1 MKHKLLAVAI
11 ASAIALPMLSTPAFA
26 QQTDQNQTTQ
36 DAQPSSKKEAKE
48 LEKVV
53 VTGSLIPQAQI
64 ETASPVVTITGAQ
77 MQADGFRN
85 VYDALRSQP
94 IATGSVQD
102 SQAAG
107 QGSFTPGV
115 TTISLFGLDPAFT
128 LILLNGHPLA
138 DYPLPY
144 NGSESIT
151 DLSAIPTALVD
162 HIDILTGGASS
173 VYGSSAIAGVV
184 NIVLKTHMSGLDLD
198 YRVGGYSNG
207 GGQNQRI
214 QISGGHT
221 WNNLDV
227 VYALSVDQ
235 QQPIRIAQTFTP
247 SRLSNPFGPPY
258 VAGRDF
264 LYYSPFTGAYIS
276 PPSASTC
283 NSMSN
288 LFGGTL
294 GYQYRAGHGYYC
306 GSYYD
311 ASGTTILNQ
320 NLNANGYLN
329 ANYRLN
335 DNTTVYANMLYG
347 FSKPKFGGL
356 PYWSFSNPSL
366 ANSYSPYAGAF
377 WDKTQQDFLGLQRAF
392 SPEEVGGFDGSEGV
406 IYTHQYNVNVG
417 VKGNI
422 GSSDWAYDAYY
433 NRSQVNTNTYQRWAL
448 TQPFI
453 NYYLGQQQGYDPY
466 GYGFPAYTPNLTN
479 FYTPLTPAQWDA
491 MSGIV
496 HQSSVSWQQNVT
508 GTLTNTNL
516 FELPAGPVG
525 FAAIAQWGNQAFNS
539 PADPAVIAGEFN
551 GLTGTQG
558 GGSRKRWALG
568 TEFRIPLL
576 SQVTADLSAR
586 YDRYTSSGRTDAKG
600 TYKLGLEYR
609 PIDTLLLRGTY
620 ATAFRAPDMYSL
632 YQGQSGYYTGGV
644 VDYYQC
650 RLAGYTASN
659 IGNCPIPQFNQIF
672 ALNSGNPNLK
682 DITAKSYTAGF
693 VWSPTPDIDFKT
705 TYAHISIANEVV
717 TPNPNNLLETE
728 ADCLIGTSL
737 GGQAYDINSGTCQ
750 QALSQVNRFPANFPF
765 LLAAGQIQNLVVQPI
780 NVASETLSGIQSDLT
795 YIMHLG
801 RWGDLRWEA
810 NYYVELS
817 HKYQQGPNSPYID
830 LLHNYNSQ
838 EFKSRSA
845 LGATWNVGNWSTSL
859 YGQLFGRT
867 VNYGY
872 TGTVGQWAQFNGS
885 VKYNI
890 GDNTSVQLIVNNI
903 ANRAPPTDY
912 SLGSESVIPPPYYN
926 YYVYNGYGRAYW
938 LDFNT
943 RF

>member
-1 MKHKLLAVAI
+1 MKHKLLVAAI
-11 ASAIALPMLSTPAFA
+11 ASALALPFAVAPAFA
-26 QQTDQNQTTQ
+26 QQTDQGQATTQ
-36 DAQPSSKKEAKE
+36 NAKEKAKE
-48 LEKVV
+48 LKTIV
-53 VTGSLIPQAQI
+53 VTGSLIPQSQI
-64 ETASPVVTITGAQ
+64 ETASPVITITGAQ
-77 MQADGFRN
+77 MQAQGFRN

-102 SQAAG
+102 SQSAG
-107 QGSFTPGV
+107 LGSFTPGV

-151 DLSAIPTALVD
+151 DLSSIPTALVD

-173 VYGSSAIAGVV
+173 IYGSSAIAGVI
-184 NIVLKTHMSGLDLD
+184 NIVLKSHMSGFDLD
-198 YRVGGYSNG
+198 YRAGGYSNG

-247 SRLSNPFGPPY
+247 SRLNNPLGPPY

-264 LYYSPFTGAYIS
+264 LYFSPFTGAYVA
-276 PPSASTC
+276 PPSQSTC
-283 NSMSN
+283 DAMSN

-294 GYQYRAGHGYYC
+294 GYQYRPGHGNYC

-311 ASGTTILNQ
+311 GSGTTILNQ

-329 ANYRLN
+329 ADYRLN
-335 DNTTVYANMLYG
+335 DNTTVYANVLYG

-356 PYWSFSNPSL
+356 PYWSYFNPAL
-366 ANSYSPYAGAF
+366 ANSYSPFSGVF
-377 WDKTQQDFLGLQRAF
+377 WDNSLNDFEGMQRAF
-392 SPEEVGGFDGSEGV
+392 APEEVGGYNGSEGV

-417 VKGNI
+417 VKGNF
-422 GSSDWAYDAYY
+422 GSSDWGYDAYY
-433 NRSQVNTNTYQRWAL
+433 NRSQVNTDSYQRWAL
-448 TQPFI
+448 TQPF
-453 NYYLGQQQGYDPY
+453 NDYYLGPQQGTDPY
-466 GYGFPAYTPNLTN
+466 NYGFPAYTPNLTH
-479 FYTPLTPAQWDA
+479 FYTPLTPAQWYA
-491 MSGIV
+491 MSGII
-496 HQSSVSWQQNVT
+496 HQNSLSWQQNVT

-525 FAAIAQWGNQAFNS
+525 FAAIAQWGNQSFNS
-539 PADPAVIAGEFN
+539 PPDPALIAGEFN
-551 GLTGTQG
+551 NLTGTQG

-576 SQVTADLSAR
+576 SQLTADVSAR
-586 YDRYTSSGRTDAKG
+586 YDRYTSTGRTDAKA

-609 PIDTLLLRGTY
+609 PIDTLLIRGNY

-632 YQGQSGYYTGGV
+632 YQGKSGFYQGGV

-650 RLAGYTASN
+650 RLAGYTAAN
-659 IGNCPIPQFNQIF
+659 IGNCPIPQFGQIF
-672 ALNSGNPNLK
+672 ALNSGNPDLK
-682 DITAKSYTAGF
+682 DITAKSYTAGI
-693 VWSPTPDIDFKT
+693 VWSPTADFDFHL

-717 TPNPNNLLETE
+717 TPSANGVLETE

-737 GGQAYDINSGTCQ
+737 GGQPYDINSGTCQ
-750 QALSQVNRFPANFPF
+750 QALAQVNRFPANFPF
-765 LLAAGQIQNLVVQPI
+765 VLAAGQIKNLVVQPI
-780 NVASETLSGIQSDLT
+780 NVASESLSGIQSQLS
-795 YIMHLG
+795 YKMHLG
-801 RWGDLRWEA
+801 RWGDLRWDA
-810 NYYVELS
+810 FYYVELN
-817 HKYQQGPNSPYID
+817 HKFQSGPNSPSID
-830 LLHNYNSQ
+830 LLHNYNSY
-838 EFKSRSA
+838 EFKTRSS
-845 LGATWNVGNWSTSL
+845 LGATWSVGNWTTALLGILDGGS
-859 YGQLFGRT
+859 
-867 VNYGY
+867 VNYSG
-872 TGTVGQWAQFNGS
+872 TGAVGQWAQFNGS

-890 GDNTSVQLIVNNI
+890 GDNSSVQLIVNNI

-938 LDFNT
+938 LNFNT